1 MVAKTRAIE
10 TSRTLCWHLDPLTK
24 PPGIIFANF
33 FSLWLTSIQPF
44 LLMHI
49 SRTETYNSLIFF
61 CFYISLPSPKL
72 SVRKSRGVCVCV
84 CVCVYTY
91 VCIYTKLYFITG
103 LRIKGGQARKI
114 LKSNWKSYRIM
125 WYKN

>member
-61 CFYISLPSPKL
+61 VFIYHYHLQNCQSENQ
-72 SVRKSRGVCVCV
+72 GACVFV
-84 CVCVYTY
+84 YVCVYIHMCAY
-91 VCIYTKLYFITG
+91 IQSYTL
-103 LRIKGGQARKI
+103 
-114 LKSNWKSYRIM
+114 
-125 WYKN
+125 